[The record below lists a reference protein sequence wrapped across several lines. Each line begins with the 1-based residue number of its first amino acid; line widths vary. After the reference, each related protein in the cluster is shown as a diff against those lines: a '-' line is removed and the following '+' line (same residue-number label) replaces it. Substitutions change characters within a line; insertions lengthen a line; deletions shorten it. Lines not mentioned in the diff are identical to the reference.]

1 LTVVPSVAGPDLRER
16 LPRGGVALINVNKLL
31 LLKLQET
38 ELGGGMMIDG
48 TYGFVFAGALGI
60 GIGVFRVTNGQLIGS
75 DSSGCDYRGTVTEDA
90 SDHRLSIKLDQF
102 APNHV
107 RAAYSRRFSREKTI
121 RSALDFSIGPNFED
135 GRPFPLETSTD
146 VVTVIIRRISDKY
159 DKYVNG
165 LKIVRSS

>member
-1 LTVVPSVAGPDLRER
+1 MARSESVLIMESVNAQRVAVRSMAGLVLISLHWTLGASHLCFCQDGEE
-16 LPRGGVALINVNKLL
+16 GVDCSSCLL
-31 LLKLQET
+31 LDTAPLK
-38 ELGGGMMIDG
+38 
-48 TYGFVFAGALGI
+48 
-60 GIGVFRVTNGQLIGS
+60 
-75 DSSGCDYRGTVTEDA
+75 
-90 SDHRLSIKLDQF
+90 
-102 APNHV
+102 PNHV

-165 LKIVRSS
+165 LKIVWSS